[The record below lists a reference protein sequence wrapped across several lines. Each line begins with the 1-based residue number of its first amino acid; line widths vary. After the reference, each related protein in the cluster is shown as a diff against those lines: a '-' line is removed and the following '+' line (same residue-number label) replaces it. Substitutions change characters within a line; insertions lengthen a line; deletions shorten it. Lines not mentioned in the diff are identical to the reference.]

1 MHESDSERPITIDV
15 EGRALDCLPDE
26 SVASALLA
34 AGLYT
39 FGRHRVDGT
48 PRGPFCMSGACQS
61 CLVRADGVLQL
72 ACQIGVREGQVIT
85 LDGEA

>member
-1 MHESDSERPITIDV
+1 MHESDPERAVTVDV
-15 EGRALDCLPDE
+15 DGRALECLPGE

-34 AGLYT
+34 AGLYA
-39 FGRHRVDGT
+39 FGRHRVDGAS
-48 PRGPFCMSGACQS
+48 RGPFCMSGACQS